1 MKGIIVDHF
10 EVTHCLAFHISLILF
25 DRFIYA
31 VSAFLEKIIQLTG
44 LIQDILVLS
53 LLGFYL

>member
-31 VSAFLEKIIQLTG
+31 VSAFLEKIIKFTRLT
-44 LIQDILVLS
+44 QDILVLS
-53 LLGFYL
+53 LLGLYL